1 MQHTPDHPT
10 PAEMTSGQIAKRSG
24 VAISALH
31 FYERQG
37 LIASRR
43 TAGNQRRYRRDTL
56 RRVAFIRVAQRVGMS
71 LAEIKSALDELPE
84 GRSPGKADWQRLS
97 NTWRVEL
104 DHRIEQMEKLRDDLT
119 GCIGCGCL
127 SLDSC
132 TLFNPDD
139 TLSHEGSGPRRLLV
153 P

>member
-24 VAISALH
+24 VAISTLH

-56 RRVAFIRVAQRVGMS
+56 RRSGVHTTV
-71 LAEIKSALDELPE
+71 LE
-84 GRSPGKADWQRLS
+84 RSPP
-97 NTWRVEL
+97 
-104 DHRIEQMEKLRDDLT
+104 HR
-119 GCIGCGCL
+119 GV
-127 SLDSC
+127 S
-132 TLFNPDD
+132 
-139 TLSHEGSGPRRLLV
+139 
-153 P
+153 